1 MAQYNPPYYT
11 WSSDP
16 ITLQPAPGQSIA
28 DMEGDKGQTPVSAL
42 EYYAPDVWCETFV
55 EELTGDVLYKLK
67 PGYLTPDGLLRY
79 KLGYHSTAPHPDQLQ
94 PVDLT
99 QFRVIQPAWKN
110 SNSAINIGNGRGR
123 PLWYSEYEE
132 DGGDLANV
140 PIAWLSE
147 TLWQDVMTAMDVTQ
161 LKEGYL
167 TPGLMDLYMANSGR
181 TIEPPVPTRSG
192 RTYTLPAVDGVSW
205 VVDGEPAEPGTYQV
219 EESAETVTVEISPIA
234 GDGVTFDPP
243 ATQTV
248 FTFEPAGTDPDPD
261 PDPDP
266 PAGDDGTEAAVALM
280 SRMLGSGASD
290 DEMSAAYGIVR
301 LFVQEYTRG
310 KGFDT
315 AGKPKPGL
323 LAVIVSGAVRLV
335 TNPEQAELYVLDG
348 VTIRPAVF
356 RGYTLAEQKVLNNYR
371 KRFA

>member
-11 WSSDP
+11 WGSDP
-16 ITLQPAPGQSIA
+16 ITLQPAPGQSIS
-28 DMEGDKGQTPVSAL
+28 DMEGDKEQTPVSAL
-42 EYYAPDVWCETFV
+42 EYYAPDTWCETFS
-55 EELTGDVLYKLK
+55 EGMTGDVLYKLK

-99 QFRVIQPAWKN
+99 QFRVIQPAWRTEI
-110 SNSAINIGNGRGR
+110 ARNIGNGNGR

-140 PIAWLSE
+140 PVAWLSD
-147 TLWQDVMTAMDVTQ
+147 TTWQDMMTAIDVTQ

-219 EESAETVTVEISPIA
+219 EESDETVTVEISPIA

-243 ATQTV
+243 A
-248 FTFEPAGTDPDPD
+248 
-261 PDPDP
+261 
-266 PAGDDGTEAAVALM
+266 GDDGTEAAVSLM
-280 SRMLGSGASD
+280 GRMLGSGSSE